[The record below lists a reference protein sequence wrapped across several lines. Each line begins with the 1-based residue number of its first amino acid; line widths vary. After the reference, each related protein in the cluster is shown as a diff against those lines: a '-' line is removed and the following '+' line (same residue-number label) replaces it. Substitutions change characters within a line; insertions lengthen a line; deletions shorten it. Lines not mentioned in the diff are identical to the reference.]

1 MCIRKRPIFENKS
14 FLMYIEQINTKRFNF
29 LFYLPIPVL
38 FLGLM
43 GVNYFSTQDVNVEDT
58 LKLFIDQFGVNF
70 TFVILIVLYVYV
82 KCSKNNLQESRRHR
96 FNRQISNN
104 PIILR
109 IQRTFSN
116 IKNNSTPNSITKTEN
131 EMKTREEEQPLKI

>member
-1 MCIRKRPIFENKS
+1 MKIEKIRRIFIQNFSGEKCEIDDS
-14 FLMYIEQINTKRFNF
+14 FIR
-29 LFYLPIPVL
+29 
-38 FLGLM
+38 
-43 GVNYFSTQDVNVEDT
+43 SVEKVER
-58 LKLFIDQFGVNF
+58 LAESGIIVSILF